1 MDKKQTTD
9 KRLSWFWRWFLNNQ
23 VVTAL
28 LIVLLVLLIILT
40 FTKVS
45 YLFKPVWQ
53 FFGVVGLPVIMAGIL
68 YYLLNPIVDYLE
80 KKSNLTCLEYYRPI
94 YFNCG
99 TTHLG
104 WYCNRS

>member
-68 YYLLNPIVDYLE
+68 YYLLNPIV
-80 KKSNLTCLEYYRPI
+80 EYYRPI

>member
-45 YLFKPVWQ
+45 YLFKPV
-53 FFGVVGLPVIMAGIL
+53 
-68 YYLLNPIVDYLE
+68 
-80 KKSNLTCLEYYRPI
+80 
-94 YFNCG
+94 
-99 TTHLG
+99 
-104 WYCNRS
+104 

>member
-1 MDKKQTTD
+1 M
-9 KRLSWFWRWFLNNQ
+9 
-23 VVTAL
+23 
-28 LIVLLVLLIILT
+28 LLIILT

-80 KKSNLTCLEYYRPI
+80 KKTNLTCLEYYRPI

-104 WYCNRS
+104 VVL

>member
-45 YLFKPVWQ
+45 YLSPSGSFSALSAYQ
-53 FFGVVGLPVIMAGIL
+53 
-68 YYLLNPIVDYLE
+68 
-80 KKSNLTCLEYYRPI
+80 
-94 YFNCG
+94 
-99 TTHLG
+99 
-104 WYCNRS
+104 

>member
-45 YLFKPVWQ
+45 Y
-53 FFGVVGLPVIMAGIL
+53 
-68 YYLLNPIVDYLE
+68 YLSPSGSFSALSAYQ
-80 KKSNLTCLEYYRPI
+80 
-94 YFNCG
+94 
-99 TTHLG
+99 
-104 WYCNRS
+104 

>member
-1 MDKKQTTD
+1 MV
-9 KRLSWFWRWFLNNQ
+9 LALVLNNQ

-80 KKSNLTCLEYYRPI
+80 KKQISRVWSIIGLFILIVALLIWGGIVIVLKFVSNLSAL
-94 YFNCG
+94 
-99 TTHLG
+99 
-104 WYCNRS
+104 

>member
-1 MDKKQTTD
+1 MV
-9 KRLSWFWRWFLNNQ
+9 LALVLNNQ

-53 FFGVVGLPVIMAGIL
+53 FFGVVGLPVIMGDFIL
-68 YYLLNPIVDYLE
+68 FI
-80 KKSNLTCLEYYRPI
+80 KSNCRLFRENKSHVSGVLSAYL
-94 YFNCG
+94 F
-99 TTHLG
+99 
-104 WYCNRS
+104 

>member
-53 FFGVVGLPVIMAGIL
+53 FFGVVGLPVFIL
-68 YYLLNPIVDYLE
+68 FIKSNCRLFRE
-80 KKSNLTCLEYYRPI
+80 KTNLTCLEYYRPI

>member
-68 YYLLNPIVDYLE
+68 YYLLNPIVDY
-80 KKSNLTCLEYYRPI
+80 RPI